1 MAGRA
6 PRGHRRDRPGPFPPH
21 ARFAVVAG
29 RFNERIVK
37 RLLAGAEQAL
47 TSAGV
52 PSDAIDVYWVPGSF
66 ELPQAAAVLARSG
79 RYAAIVCVGCVI
91 KGETPHFDFVAG
103 QAAAGIQRVALDT
116 GVPTTFGVIT
126 ALTEAQALARAGGD
140 VGNRGQE
147 AADAAVEMAAFVHAQ
162 ELAMKAGSDPRRRRA
177 LTGSQPDRR
186 GGGARRRPGRAPARS
201 ADDRRG
207 GGARRSRPGGT

>member
-6 PRGHRRDRPGPFPPH
+6 PRPIRRDGLDRPGD
-21 ARFAVVAG
+21 ARFAVVAA
-29 RFNERIVK
+29 RFNERISK
-37 RLLAGAEQAL
+37 RLLSGALRAL
-47 TSAGV
+47 SSGGV
-52 PSDAIDVYWVPGSF
+52 PDDAVEVHWVPGSF
-66 ELPQAAAVLARSG
+66 ELPQAADCLARTG

-126 ALTEAQALARAGGD
+126 SLTEEQALARAGGA

-147 AADAAVEMAAFVHAQ
+147 AAEAALEMVAFVHAH
-162 ELAMKAGSDPRRRRA
+162 GSRRPRR
-177 LTGSQPDRR
+177 P
-186 GGGARRRPGRAPARS
+186 
-201 ADDRRG
+201 
-207 GGARRSRPGGT
+207 RPGGR

>member
-6 PRGHRRDRPGPFPPH
+6 PRPARRDRVDRRPAG
-21 ARFAVVAG
+21 RFAVVAA
-29 RFNERIVK
+29 RFNERISK
-37 RLLAGAEQAL
+37 RLLSGAMRAL
-47 TSAGV
+47 SSGGV
-52 PSDAIDVYWVPGSF
+52 ADEAIEVHWVPGSF
-66 ELPQAAAVLARSG
+66 ELPQAADCLARSG

-126 ALTEAQALARAGGD
+126 ALTEEQAWARAGGP

-147 AADAAVEMAAFVHAQ
+147 AADAALEMAAFVQAHGRAR
-162 ELAMKAGSDPRRRRA
+162 AGRERGRRR
-177 LTGSQPDRR
+177 
-186 GGGARRRPGRAPARS
+186 
-201 ADDRRG
+201 
-207 GGARRSRPGGT
+207 